1 LSFRRLSRSI
11 DRDRN
16 NVLAS
21 DLGSLGLDKATSKT
35 LLSNPQTF
43 LDTVS
48 EADAQRI
55 RSILIPAYRQGF
67 RVIFIVGASLA
78 AFAFV
83 LAFVLMP
90 QVELSRPDDAKLKEE
105 GKKADE
111 EKRKKKSQASS
122 GEPSGA

>member
-1 LSFRRLSRSI
+1 M
-11 DRDRN
+11 
-16 NVLAS
+16 
-21 DLGSLGLDKATSKT
+21 
-35 LLSNPQTF
+35 
-43 LDTVS
+43 
-48 EADAQRI
+48 
-55 RSILIPAYRQGF
+55 
-67 RVIFIVGASLA
+67 IFIVGASLA

>member
-1 LSFRRLSRSI
+1 M
-11 DRDRN
+11 
-16 NVLAS
+16 
-21 DLGSLGLDKATSKT
+21 
-35 LLSNPQTF
+35 
-43 LDTVS
+43 
-48 EADAQRI
+48 
-55 RSILIPAYRQGF
+55 
-67 RVIFIVGASLA
+67 IFIVGASLA

-122 GEPSGA
+122 EEPSGA